1 MENHQRVVRFLK
13 YLVNCAMILSS
24 THTVY
29 PLTNSCL
36 IQFHGF
42 PANVHCMSSSSS
54 PFDHC
59 RYSTVIVN
67 PMIRRSCSSALP
79 PFKVFWSSP
88 FNLVVRNETVTSC
101 NSLSKSCTVGLKN
114 ESAFRGELLKFPS
127 ITLGQSAENKYQ
139 VSSVLHAWRGLV
151 CRSYKI
157 GLLACWTFETTELK
171 WALEKKIHIIYQH
184 SIVISVRHG
193 DGEQP
198 LSSKRQ
204 CTK

>member
-1 MENHQRVVRFLK
+1 MH
-13 YLVNCAMILSS
+13 
-24 THTVY
+24 H
-29 PLTNSCL
+29 
-36 IQFHGF
+36 
-42 PANVHCMSSSSS
+42 
-54 PFDHC
+54 
-59 RYSTVIVN
+59 
-67 PMIRRSCSSALP
+67 P

-101 NSLSKSCTVGLKN
+101 YSLSKSCTVGLKN

-127 ITLGQSAENKYQ
+127 ITLGQSAENKYR

-157 GLLACWTFETTELK
+157 GLLAWWTFETTELK

>member
-1 MENHQRVVRFLK
+1 
-13 YLVNCAMILSS
+13 MILSS
-24 THTVY
+24 SHTVY

-42 PANVHCMSSSSS
+42 PANVHCMSSSS

-59 RYSTVIVN
+59 SYSTVIVN

-101 NSLSKSCTVGLKN
+101 YSLSKSCTVGLKN

-151 CRSYKI
+151 CQTWVAYVAI
-157 GLLACWTFETTELK
+157 IVTGCNTQEMLYLI
-171 WALEKKIHIIYQH
+171 EKRNVIINPIINAQEM
-184 SIVISVRHG
+184 VNW
-193 DGEQP
+193 
-198 LSSKRQ
+198 
-204 CTK
+204 